1 MQEQL
6 QRRQAAALR
15 ETRKGQEEEEED
27 RGLEGGL
34 LARVKESG
42 DSPSYAVDKSK
53 RKVGGN
59 PDNQAKTKFEIY
71 HDFKVLESMIGSKK
85 QSNKILALHYIDAV

>member
-1 MQEQL
+1 MRPDQRVKAMFLQDILQEQL

-15 ETRKGQEEEEED
+15 ETGKGREEEEED

-34 LARVKESG
+34 LARVKESE

-53 RKVGGN
+53 RKVGGT
-59 PDNQAKTKFEIY
+59 PDNPTQ
-71 HDFKVLESMIGSKK
+71 ESLISIFSVMFL
-85 QSNKILALHYIDAV
+85 NLNLDL